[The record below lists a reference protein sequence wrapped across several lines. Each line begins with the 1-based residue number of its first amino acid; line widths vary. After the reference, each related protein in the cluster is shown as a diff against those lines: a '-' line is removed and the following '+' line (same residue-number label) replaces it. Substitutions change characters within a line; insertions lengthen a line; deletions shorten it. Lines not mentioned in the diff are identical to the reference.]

1 MSTWI
6 ILSWVGVALMT
17 AVNVFI
23 FIKLKQASEQM
34 LKMAF
39 PNSRGM
45 GDAMAQM
52 QQMMS
57 AMGMG
62 GAGGPMGGMG
72 GANMDAQM
80 KAAMKML
87 GQMGAGQPP
96 GGQRRR

>member
-1 MSTWI
+1 MWI

-17 AVNVFI
+17 GVNVFI
-23 FIKLKQASEQM
+23 FFKLKQASEQM

-57 AMGMG
+57 
-62 GAGGPMGGMG
+62 GMG

-87 GQMGAGQPP
+87 GQMGMGQPP
-96 GGQRRR
+96 GGPRRR